1 MSSKPVSGFC
11 ELFIPRKCSR
21 LARTAKLEIHISVGT
36 LNPPRDKKLPPRNLY
51 AVYVSETDYPIPLE
65 WMLLTTVK
73 VQNLTEAKKILKWY
87 TRRWGI
93 EVYHRTLKS
102 GCRIEDRR
110 LARAEDTKTCLA
122 IDMVVA
128 WRIFFLTM
136 QGRKTP
142 DIPCDRFLQEDQWK
156 VLYTYINKTL
166 PKEPPTLYQAIRMI
180 AKLGGFLGRKSDK
193 EPGTTT
199 LWRGLQRLDNMV
211 DFYRIN
217 KSLQRAG
224 P

>member
-1 MSSKPVSGFC
+1 
-11 ELFIPRKCSR
+11 
-21 LARTAKLEIHISVGT
+21 
-36 LNPPRDKKLPPRNLY
+36 
-51 AVYVSETDYPIPLE
+51 
-65 WMLLTTVK
+65 MLLTTVK
-73 VQNLTEAKKILKWY
+73 VQNLTDARKILKWY

-142 DIPCDRFLQEDQWK
+142 DIPCDRFLQEDQWAG
-156 VLYTYINKTL
+156 I
-166 PKEPPTLYQAIRMI
+166 
-180 AKLGGFLGRKSDK
+180 
-193 EPGTTT
+193 TTT
-199 LWRGLQRLDNMV
+199 
-211 DFYRIN
+211 
-217 KSLQRAG
+217 
-224 P
+224 